1 MATTIIYDGSAGNIN
16 GNTPFGTHD
25 SDSNFQTDGPKV
37 ANWCAKRLGY
47 PIVDIEL
54 QDENFFACFEEAVTE
69 YSSQVNRFNIREN
82 LLLARGSATG
92 SNLTHSTIK
101 QNLNQ
106 LIGISSQYGQE
117 ATTPVGGDM
126 RLYSGSISASKDVQ
140 AYDLTNTSNT
150 FLESGDADT
159 LLNDGTSAYEIK
171 RVFYESSPAL
181 TRFFDPHVGS
191 GMGSQQMLDGFGW
204 GGMSPAVNYLMMP
217 MYDDL
222 LRVQAIE
229 FNDQIRKSAY
239 SFHLVSNRL
248 HIFPI
253 PTSNFKL
260 RFQYYKKAE
269 RTTLITDGTAVS
281 DFSNIGYDNMVYT
294 NINHPGRQW
303 IRKYALALTK
313 ELLGSI
319 RGKYGSMPIPN
330 GEVSLDG
337 DTLRSEGAAE
347 RDALVAELR
356 EDLEAASRR
365 MLMERQND
373 EANFQ
378 QETINKIPLNIY
390 IG

>member
-1 MATTIIYDGSAGNIN
+1 MATTTVYDGTASSISGS
-16 GNTPFGTHD
+16 TPFGTYDLD
-25 SDSNFQTDGPKV
+25 STFQTDGPKV
-37 ANWCAKRLGY
+37 ADWCARRIGY

-54 QDENFFACFEEAVTE
+54 QDQNFFACFEEAVTE

-82 LLLARGSATG
+82 LLTAKGSSTG
-92 SNLTHSTIK
+92 SNLTHKTVK

-117 ATTPVGGDM
+117 ATSPVGGDM
-126 RLYSGSISASKDVQ
+126 KLYSGSISMSSGIQ
-140 AYDLTNTSNT
+140 TYSLTNDSTVI
-150 FLESGDADT
+150 FESGTPSSDPI
-159 LLNDGTSAYEIK
+159 EVR
-171 RVFYESSPAL
+171 RVFFESSPAM
-181 TRFFDPHVGS
+181 TRFFDPHIGS
-191 GMGSQQMLDGFGW
+191 GLGSQQMLSQFGW
-204 GGMSPAVNYLMMP
+204 GSYSPAINYLLMP

-239 SFHLVSNRL
+239 SFHIVGNDIT
-248 HIFPI
+248 IFPR
-253 PTSNFKL
+253 PTSNYNL
-260 RFQYYKKAE
+260 RFQYYKDAD
-269 RTTLITDGTAVS
+269 RTNLITGSDVS
-281 DFSNIGYDNMVYT
+281 DFSNIGYDNMLYT
-294 NINHPGRQW
+294 NINDPGKQW

-313 ELLGSI
+313 ELLGSV

-365 MLMERQND
+365 QLMERRND

-378 QETINKIPLNIY
+378 QETINKVPLNIY

>member
-1 MATTIIYDGSAGNIN
+1 MATTTVYDGTASSISGS
-16 GNTPFGTHD
+16 TPFGTYDLD
-25 SDSNFQTDGPKV
+25 STFQTDGPKV
-37 ANWCAKRLGY
+37 ADWCARRIGY

-54 QDENFFACFEEAVTE
+54 QDQNFFACFEEAVTE

-82 LLLARGSATG
+82 LLTAKGSSTG
-92 SNLTHSTIK
+92 SNLTHKTVK

-117 ATTPVGGDM
+117 ATSPVGGDM
-126 RLYSGSISASKDVQ
+126 KLYSGSISMSSGIQ
-140 AYDLTNTSNT
+140 TYSLTNDSTVT
-150 FLESGDADT
+150 FESGTPSSDPI
-159 LLNDGTSAYEIK
+159 EVR
-171 RVFYESSPAL
+171 RVFFESSPAM
-181 TRFFDPHVGS
+181 TRFFDPHIGS
-191 GMGSQQMLDGFGW
+191 GLGSQQMLSQFGW
-204 GGMSPAVNYLMMP
+204 GSYSPAINYLLMP

-239 SFHLVSNRL
+239 SFHIVGNDIT
-248 HIFPI
+248 IFPR
-253 PTSNFKL
+253 PTSNYNL
-260 RFQYYKKAE
+260 RFQYYKDAD
-269 RTTLITDGTAVS
+269 RTNLITSSDVS
-281 DFSNIGYDNMVYT
+281 DFSNIGYDNMLYT
-294 NINHPGRQW
+294 NINDPGKQW

-313 ELLGSI
+313 ELLGSV

-330 GEVSLDG
+330 GDVSLDG

-365 MLMERQND
+365 QLMERRND

>member
-1 MATTIIYDGSAGNIN
+1 MATTTVYDGTASSISGS
-16 GNTPFGTHD
+16 TPFGTYDLD
-25 SDSNFQTDGPKV
+25 STFQTDGPKV
-37 ANWCAKRLGY
+37 ADWCARRIGY

-54 QDENFFACFEEAVTE
+54 QDQNFFACFEEAVTE

-82 LLLARGSATG
+82 LLTAKGSSTG
-92 SNLTHSTIK
+92 SNLTHKTVK

-117 ATTPVGGDM
+117 ATSPVGGDM
-126 RLYSGSISASKDVQ
+126 KLYSGSISMSSGIQ
-140 AYDLTNTSNT
+140 TYSLTNDSTVI
-150 FLESGDADT
+150 FESGTPSSDPI
-159 LLNDGTSAYEIK
+159 EVR
-171 RVFYESSPAL
+171 RVFFESSPAM
-181 TRFFDPHVGS
+181 TRFFDPHIGS
-191 GMGSQQMLDGFGW
+191 GLGSQQMLSQFGW
-204 GGMSPAVNYLMMP
+204 GSYSPAINYLLMP

-239 SFHLVSNRL
+239 SFHIVGNDIT
-248 HIFPI
+248 IFPR
-253 PTSNFKL
+253 PTSNYNL
-260 RFQYYKKAE
+260 RFQYYKDAD
-269 RTTLITDGTAVS
+269 RTNLITGSDVS
-281 DFSNIGYDNMVYT
+281 DFSNIGYDNMLYT
-294 NINHPGRQW
+294 NINDPGKQW

-313 ELLGSI
+313 ELLGSV

-330 GEVSLDG
+330 GDVSLDG

-365 MLMERQND
+365 QLMERRND

>member
-1 MATTIIYDGSAGNIN
+1 MATTKIWPGSSSFFPGD
-16 GNTPFGTHD
+16 TPFGSYD
-25 SDSNFQTDGPKV
+25 NEVAFQTDIQNTSV
-37 ANWCAKRLGY
+37 WCAKRIGY

-54 QDENFFACFEEAVTE
+54 QDTQFFACFEEAVTE
-69 YSSQVNRFNIREN
+69 YSAQVNRFNIREN
-82 LLLARGSATG
+82 LLSAKGSATG
-92 SNLTHSTIK
+92 SNLTHKTVK

-126 RLYSGSISASKDVQ
+126 RLYSGSISMSAGVQTYNLTDSSKV
-140 AYDLTNTSNT
+140 T
-150 FLESGDADT
+150 FESGTPNNDT
-159 LLNDGTSAYEIK
+159 IEVRRVYYEA
-171 RVFYESSPAL
+171 SPAM
-181 TRFFDPHVGS
+181 TRFFDPHIGS
-191 GMGSQQMLDGFGW
+191 GLGSQQMLTSFGW
-204 GGMSPAVNYLMMP
+204 GNYSPAINYLLMP

-239 SFHLVSNRL
+239 SFHIVKNQLT
-248 HIFPI
+248 IFPR
-253 PTSNFKL
+253 PEDSYKL
-260 RFQYYKKAE
+260 CFHYYKVND
-269 RTTLITDGTAVS
+269 RTNLITASDVS
-281 DFSNIGYDNMVYT
+281 DFSNIGYDNMLYT
-294 NINHPGRQW
+294 NINAPGKQW
-303 IRKYALALTK
+303 IRKYTLALVK

-347 RDALVAELR
+347 RDALISELR
-356 EDLEAASRR
+356 EDLEANSRR

-378 QETINKIPLNIY
+378 QETINKVPLNIY

>member
-1 MATTIIYDGSAGNIN
+1 MATTTIYNGAVGTISGS
-16 GNTPFGTHD
+16 TPFGIYD
-25 SDSNFQTDGPKV
+25 LDASFQSDGPKV
-37 ANWCAKRLGY
+37 VDWCARRIGY

-54 QDENFFACFEEAVTE
+54 QSGSFFACFEEAVTE

-82 LLLARGSATG
+82 LLTAKGSPTG
-92 SNLTHSTIK
+92 SNLTHSTVK

-126 RLYSGSISASKDVQ
+126 RLYSGSISCSKDVQ
-140 AYDLTNTSNT
+140 VYDLTNSDVTK
-150 FLESGDADT
+150 LEG
-159 LLNDGTSAYEIK
+159 GTSAANTSIEIR
-171 RVFYESSPAL
+171 RVFHESSPAM
-181 TRFFDPHVGS
+181 TRFFDPHMAS
-191 GMGSQQMLDGFGW
+191 GLGSQQMLSSFGW
-204 GGMSPAVNYLMMP
+204 SNMSPAVNYLMMP
-217 MYDDL
+217 MYDDM

-229 FNDQIRKSAY
+229 FNDMIRKSAY
-239 SFHLVSNRL
+239 SFHLVKDRI
-248 HIFPI
+248 HIFPRPESSFNI
-253 PTSNFKL
+253 
-260 RFQYYKKAE
+260 RFQFYKTAD
-269 RTTLITDGTAVS
+269 RTTLITDNTAVS
-281 DFSNIGYDNMVYT
+281 DFSNIRYDNMPYAD
-294 NINHPGRQW
+294 INSPGKQW
-303 IRKYALALTK
+303 IRKYSLALVK

-319 RGKYGSMPIPN
+319 RGKYASMPIPN

-337 DTLRSEGAAE
+337 DTLRSEGSAE

>member
-1 MATTIIYDGSAGNIN
+1 MATTTVYDGTASSISGS
-16 GNTPFGTHD
+16 TPFGTYDLD
-25 SDSNFQTDGPKV
+25 STFQTDGPKV
-37 ANWCAKRLGY
+37 ADWCARRIGY

-54 QDENFFACFEEAVTE
+54 QDQNFFACFEEAVTE

-82 LLLARGSATG
+82 LLSAKGSSTG
-92 SNLTHSTIK
+92 SNLTHKTVK

-117 ATTPVGGDM
+117 ATSPVGGDM
-126 RLYSGSISASKDVQ
+126 KLYSGSISMSSGIQ
-140 AYDLTNTSNT
+140 TYSLTNDSTVT
-150 FLESGDADT
+150 FESGTPSSDPI
-159 LLNDGTSAYEIK
+159 EVR
-171 RVFYESSPAL
+171 RVFFESSPAM
-181 TRFFDPHVGS
+181 TRFFDPHIGS
-191 GMGSQQMLDGFGW
+191 GLGSQQMLSQFGW
-204 GGMSPAVNYLMMP
+204 GSYSPAINYLLMP

-239 SFHLVSNRL
+239 SFHIVGNDIT
-248 HIFPI
+248 IFPR
-253 PTSNFKL
+253 PTSNYNL
-260 RFQYYKKAE
+260 RFQYYKDAD
-269 RTTLITDGTAVS
+269 RTNLITGSDVS
-281 DFSNIGYDNMVYT
+281 DFSNIGYDNMLYT
-294 NINHPGRQW
+294 NINDPGKQW

-313 ELLGSI
+313 ELLGSV

-365 MLMERQND
+365 QLMERRND